1 VGEFTGKAKYLYLS
15 IHIFTLAILT
25 MKIKSLG
32 ILCCCLAFY
41 NLSLFAQKTIV
52 KDSNIS
58 AMLNEVSP
66 TNLEA
71 IVKKLVSFHTRH
83 TLSDT
88 LSKTTGIGAARTWI
102 KSEFEKYG
110 ASSGGR
116 LQVSYDTFTQPA
128 DGRRITAPVVLKN
141 VMAVLPGT
149 DPNDKRMLMVSGHY
163 DSRVTDV
170 MNIKDFA
177 PGANDDAS
185 GVAVVMEM
193 CRILSKRK
201 FNTTIVF
208 VAMVGEEQ
216 GLYGATNLAKRAK
229 EEGWNV
235 HLLMNNDIV
244 GNSYGMETDIKDNKS
259 VRIFSEGVPLGE
271 TPAQA
276 AARTSAGTENDGKAR
291 QAARYIKEVAERY
304 VDQLEVKLIYRRDRY
319 LRGGDHTPFSLQGF
333 TAVRITEMNEDFNR
347 QHQDVRTENGFK
359 FGDLPEYVDYNY
371 LQKVTRMNLAAM
383 TNLALSCQEPENV
396 IVQTSGL
403 TNKTSLKWEAPK
415 GKAPAGYY
423 VLMRETS
430 SPFWEQKIFVK
441 ENSATLAYS
450 KDNYYFGVQSVDE
463 QGHESLVVIPKPG
476 R

>member
-1 VGEFTGKAKYLYLS
+1 MIRIKYFLLLVFFVSFSEIELY
-15 IHIFTLAILT
+15 
-25 MKIKSLG
+25 
-32 ILCCCLAFY
+32 
-41 NLSLFAQKTIV
+41 AQRPEV
-52 KDSNIS
+52 RDANIS
-58 AMLNEVSP
+58 AMVTEVSSN
-66 TNLEA
+66 NLEQL
-71 IVKKLVSFHTRH
+71 VKKLVSFQTRH

-102 KSEFEKYG
+102 KSEFEKYSS
-110 ASSGGR
+110 ASGGR

-128 DGRRITAPVVLKN
+128 DGRRILSPVTLKN
-141 VMAVLPGT
+141 VIAILPGT
-149 DPNDKRMLMVSGHY
+149 DPNDKRIIMVSGHY

-185 GVAVVMEM
+185 GTAAVMEM
-193 CRILSKRK
+193 CRIMSKQK
-201 FNTTIVF
+201 FSATLIF

-235 HLLMNNDIV
+235 HLLLNNDIV

-259 VRIFSEGVPLGE
+259 VRVFSEGVSPVE

-276 AARTSAGTENDGKAR
+276 AARQSAGTDNDGKAR

-304 VDQLEVKLIYRRDRY
+304 VDQLEVKLIYRRDRF
-319 LRGGDHTPFSLQGF
+319 LRGGDHTPFSQQGF
-333 TAVRITEMNEDFNR
+333 AAVRITEMNEDFNR

-359 FGDLPEYVDYNY
+359 FGDLPEYIDYNY
-371 LQKVTRMNLAAM
+371 LQKVTRMNLSVM
-383 TNLALSCQEPENV
+383 SNLGLSAQEPENV

-403 TNKTSLKWEAPK
+403 TNKTALKWEAPK
-415 GKAPAGYY
+415 GKKPVGYY
-423 VLMRETS
+423 VLMRETT
-430 SPFWEQKIFVK
+430 SPFWERKFFVK
-441 ENSATLAYS
+441 ETSATLAYS

-463 QGHESLVVIPKPG
+463 DGHESLVITPKPG

>member
-1 VGEFTGKAKYLYLS
+1 MAKIKQLS
-15 IHIFTLAILT
+15 ILLVFGVFAHL
-25 MKIKSLG
+25 
-32 ILCCCLAFY
+32 
-41 NLSLFAQKTIV
+41 NLSAQKTEI
-52 KDSNIS
+52 KDPNIS
-58 AMLNEVSP
+58 LMVNEVSS
-66 TNLEA
+66 TNLSSL
-71 IVKKLVSFHTRH
+71 ISKLVSFQTRH

-110 ASSGGR
+110 TSSGGR
-116 LQVSYDTFTQPA
+116 LQVSYDTFLQPA
-128 DGRRITAPVVLKN
+128 DGRRIKEAVLLKN
-141 VMAVLPGT
+141 VIAILPGT

-185 GVAVVMEM
+185 GVAAVMEM
-193 CRILSKRK
+193 CRVMSKQK
-201 FNTTIVF
+201 FSATLVF

-259 VRIFSEGVPLGE
+259 VRVFSEGVPAAE

-276 AARTSAGTENDGKAR
+276 NARMSAGTENDSKAR
-291 QAARYIKEVAERY
+291 LAARYIKEVAERY

-319 LRGGDHTPFSLQGF
+319 LRGGDHTPFSQQGF

-359 FGDLPEYVDYNY
+359 YGDLPEYIDYTY
-371 LQKVTRMNLAAM
+371 LQKVTRMNLSVMA
-383 TNLALSCQEPENV
+383 NLALSTQEPENV
-396 IVQTSGL
+396 SIQTSGL
-403 TNKTSLKWEAPK
+403 TNKTVLKWELPK
-415 GKAPAGYY
+415 GEKPAGYF
-423 VLMRETS
+423 VLIRETT
-430 SPFWEQKIFVK
+430 SPFWERKFFVK
-441 ENSATLAYS
+441 ENNATLAYS
-450 KDNYYFGVQSVDE
+450 KDNYFFGVQSVDAD
-463 QGHESLVVIPKPG
+463 GHESLVIIPKPG

>member
-1 VGEFTGKAKYLYLS
+1 MKYLGLL
-15 IHIFTLAILT
+15 LAVILF
-25 MKIKSLG
+25 SE
-32 ILCCCLAFY
+32 
-41 NLSLFAQKTIV
+41 NSFAQKTITR
-52 KDSNIS
+52 DANIS
-58 AMLNEVSP
+58 TMVNEVAS
-66 TNLEA
+66 TNLEQT
-71 IVKKLVSFHTRH
+71 IKKLVSFQTRH

-110 ASSGGR
+110 AAGGGR
-116 LQVSYDTFTQPA
+116 LQVSYDTFTQAA

-141 VMAVLPGT
+141 VLAVLPGT
-149 DPNDKRMLMVSGHY
+149 DPNDKRMLLVSGHY

-185 GVAVVMEM
+185 GVAAMMEM
-193 CRILSKRK
+193 CRVMSKQK
-201 FNTTIVF
+201 FNCTLVF

-244 GNSYGMETDIKDNKS
+244 GNSYGMETDLKDNKS
-259 VRIFSEGVPLGE
+259 VRVFSEGVSALE

-276 AARTSAGTENDGKAR
+276 AARQSAGTENDGKAR

-319 LRGGDHTPFSLQGF
+319 LRGGDHTPFSQQGF
-333 TAVRITEMNEDFNR
+333 AAVRITEMNEDFNR

-359 FGDLPEYVDYNY
+359 YGDLPEYVDYNY
-371 LQKVTRMNLAAM
+371 LQKVTRMNLSVMA
-383 TNLALSCQEPENV
+383 NLGLSTQEPENV
-396 IVQTSGL
+396 VVLTSGL
-403 TNKTSLKWEAPK
+403 TNKTSLKWDAPK
-415 GKAPAGYY
+415 GKSPAGYY
-423 VLMRETS
+423 VLMRETT
-430 SPFWEQKIFVK
+430 SPFWEQKFFVK
-441 ENSATLAYS
+441 ENAATLSYS

-463 QGHESLVVIPKPG
+463 NGHESLVVIPKAG

>member
-1 VGEFTGKAKYLYLS
+1 MIRIKYFLLLVFFVSFSEIELY
-15 IHIFTLAILT
+15 
-25 MKIKSLG
+25 
-32 ILCCCLAFY
+32 
-41 NLSLFAQKTIV
+41 AQRTEV
-52 KDSNIS
+52 RDANIS
-58 AMLNEVSP
+58 AMLTEVSSN
-66 TNLEA
+66 NLEQL
-71 IVKKLVSFHTRH
+71 VKKLVSFQTRH

-102 KSEFEKYG
+102 KSEFEKYSS
-110 ASSGGR
+110 ASGGR

-128 DGRRITAPVVLKN
+128 DGRRILSPIILKN
-141 VMAVLPGT
+141 VIAVLPGT
-149 DPNDKRMLMVSGHY
+149 DPNDKRIIMVSGHY

-185 GVAVVMEM
+185 GTAAVMEM
-193 CRILSKRK
+193 CRIMSKQK
-201 FNTTIVF
+201 FSATLIF

-235 HLLMNNDIV
+235 HLLLNNDIV

-259 VRIFSEGVPLGE
+259 VRVFSEGVSPVE

-276 AARTSAGTENDGKAR
+276 AARQSAGTDNDGKAR

-304 VDQLEVKLIYRRDRY
+304 VDQLEVKLIYRRDRF
-319 LRGGDHTPFSLQGF
+319 LRGGDHTPFSQQGF
-333 TAVRITEMNEDFNR
+333 AAVRITEMNEDFNR

-359 FGDLPEYVDYNY
+359 FGDLPEYIDYNY
-371 LQKVTRMNLAAM
+371 LQKVTRMNLSVM
-383 TNLALSCQEPENV
+383 SNLGLSAQEPENV

-403 TNKTSLKWEAPK
+403 TNKTALKWGAPK
-415 GKAPAGYY
+415 GKKPVGYY
-423 VLMRETS
+423 VLMRETT
-430 SPFWEQKIFVK
+430 SPFWERKFFVK
-441 ENSATLAYS
+441 ETSATLAYS
-450 KDNYYFGVQSVDE
+450 KDNFYFGVQSVDE
-463 QGHESLVVIPKPG
+463 DGHESLVITPKPG

>member
-1 VGEFTGKAKYLYLS
+1 MIKIKTLS
-15 IHIFTLAILT
+15 ILLFCTLSCMT
-25 MKIKSLG
+25 
-32 ILCCCLAFY
+32 
-41 NLSLFAQKTIV
+41 SLFAQKTEI

-58 AMLNEVSP
+58 NMLNEVSS

-71 IVKKLVSFHTRH
+71 IIRKLVSFQTRH

-88 LSKTTGIGAARTWI
+88 TSKTIGIGAARTWI
-102 KSEFEKYG
+102 KTELEKYG
-110 ASSGGR
+110 AASGGR

-141 VMAVLPGT
+141 VMAILPGT
-149 DPNDKRMLMVSGHY
+149 DPNDKRMLMLSGHY

-170 MNIKDFA
+170 MNAKDFS

-185 GVAVVMEM
+185 GVAVVLEM
-193 CRILSKRK
+193 CRIMSKQK
-201 FNTTIVF
+201 FSATIVF

-259 VRIFSEGVPLGE
+259 VRVFSEGGV
-271 TPAQA
+271 
-276 AARTSAGTENDGKAR
+276 AGTENDGKAR

-304 VDQLEVKLIYRRDRY
+304 VDQLEVKLIYRKDRY
-319 LRGGDHTPFSLQGF
+319 LRGGDHTPFSTAGF
-333 TAVRITEMNEDFNR
+333 AAVRITEMNEDFNR

-359 FGDLPEYVDYNY
+359 FGDLPEYVDYTY
-371 LQKVTRMNLAAM
+371 LQKVTRMNLSVMA
-383 TNLALSCQEPENV
+383 NLAWSCQEPENV
-396 IVQTSGL
+396 VVLTAGL
-403 TNKTSLKWEAPK
+403 TNKTALKWDLPK

-430 SPFWEQKIFVK
+430 STMWERKFFVK
-441 ENSATLAYS
+441 TNAAILAYS
-450 KDNYYFGVQSVDE
+450 KDNYIFGVQSVDDV
-463 QGHESLVVIPKPG
+463 GHESLVIIPRAG

>member
-1 VGEFTGKAKYLYLS
+1 MLNLQLLIFNCTFLFRFLHIILLSEMKYLSLS
-15 IHIFTLAILT
+15 FLLLVFAT
-25 MKIKSLG
+25 
-32 ILCCCLAFY
+32 
-41 NLSLFAQKTIV
+41 NQLFAQQTISR
-52 KDSNIS
+52 DPNIS
-58 AMLNEVSP
+58 SLVNEVSAK
-66 TNLEA
+66 NLEQV
-71 IVKKLVSFHTRH
+71 IRKLVSFQTRH

-88 LSKTTGIGAARTWI
+88 LSKTTGIGAARNWI

-110 ASSGGR
+110 KESGGG
-116 LQVSYDTFTQPA
+116 LQVSFDTFTQPA

-141 VMAVLPGT
+141 VLAILPGT

-193 CRILSKRK
+193 CRIMSKQQ
-201 FNTTIVF
+201 FNCTIVF

-229 EEGWNV
+229 EEGWNL

-244 GNSYGMETDIKDNKS
+244 GNSYGMETDLKDNKS
-259 VRIFSEGVPLGE
+259 VRVFSEGVSPLE
-271 TPAQA
+271 TPAQV
-276 AARTSAGTENDGKAR
+276 AARQSAGTDNDGKAR

-304 VDQLEVKLIYRRDRY
+304 VDQLEVKLIYRRDRF
-319 LRGGDHTPFSLQGF
+319 LRGGDHTPFSQQGF
-333 TAVRITEMNEDFNR
+333 AAVRITEMNEDFNR

-359 FGDLPEYVDYNY
+359 FGDLPEYVDYTY
-371 LQKVTRMNLAAM
+371 LQKVTRMNLSVMA
-383 TNLALSCQEPENV
+383 NLALSTQEPENV

-403 TNKTSLKWEAPK
+403 TNKTALKWDAPK
-415 GKAPAGYY
+415 GKAPVGYY
-423 VLMRETS
+423 VLMRETT
-430 SPFWEQKIFVK
+430 SPFWEKKFFVK
-441 ENSATLAYS
+441 ETSASLAYS
-450 KDNYYFGVQSVDE
+450 KDNYFFGVQSVDGN
-463 QGHESLVVIPKPG
+463 GHESLVILPRAG

>member
-1 VGEFTGKAKYLYLS
+1 MNLHLLINDCTFLFIFLHTLIMNTLKYLIYLTVVIS
-15 IHIFTLAILT
+15 FS
-25 MKIKSLG
+25 SLK
-32 ILCCCLAFY
+32 LC
-41 NLSLFAQKTIV
+41 AQRTEIR
-52 KDSNIS
+52 DANIS
-58 AMLNEVSP
+58 NMVNEVSA
-66 TNLEA
+66 TNLEQ
-71 IVKKLVSFHTRH
+71 IVKKLVSFQTRH

-88 LSKTTGIGAARTWI
+88 LSKTTGIGAARNWI
-102 KSEFEKYG
+102 KNEFEKYG
-110 ASSGGR
+110 LASGGR
-116 LQVSYDTFTQPA
+116 LQVSFDTFTQPA
-128 DGRRITAPVVLKN
+128 DGRRIKEPVVLKN
-141 VMAVLPGT
+141 VMAILPGS

-185 GVAVVMEM
+185 GVAAVMEM
-193 CRILSKRK
+193 CRIMSKQK
-201 FNTTIVF
+201 FSATLVF

-259 VRIFSEGVPLGE
+259 VRVFSEGVSAVE

-276 AARTSAGTENDGKAR
+276 SARQSAGTDNDGKAR

-304 VDQLEVKLIYRRDRY
+304 VDQLEVKLIYRRDRF
-319 LRGGDHTPFSLQGF
+319 LRGGDHTPFSQQGF
-333 TAVRITEMNEDFNR
+333 AAVRITEMNEDFNR

-371 LQKVTRMNLAAM
+371 LQKVTRMNLSVM
-383 TNLALSCQEPENV
+383 SNLALATQEPENV
-396 IVQTSGL
+396 VVLTAGL
-403 TNKTSLKWEAPK
+403 TNKTALKWEVPK
-415 GKAPAGYY
+415 GRTPAGYY
-423 VLMRETS
+423 VLMRETT
-430 SPFWEQKIFVK
+430 SPFWERKFFVE
-441 ENSATLAYS
+441 ENQATLAYS

-463 QGHESLVVIPKPG
+463 NGHESLVIIPRAG

>member
-1 VGEFTGKAKYLYLS
+1 VNLQVMLNSCTFLFIFL
-15 IHIFTLAILT
+15 HIPFMVKL
-25 MKIKSLG
+25 KHFG
-32 ILCCCLAFY
+32 ILLLLMAFSGERLY
-41 NLSLFAQKTIV
+41 AQRTEIR
-52 KDSNIS
+52 DANIS
-58 AMLNEVSP
+58 TMVNEVGAA
-66 TNLEA
+66 NLEQV
-71 IVKKLVSFHTRH
+71 IKKLVSFQTRH

-110 ASSGGR
+110 AASGGR
-116 LQVSYDTFTQPA
+116 LQVSYDSFVQAA

-185 GVAVVMEM
+185 GVAAVMEM
-193 CRILSKRK
+193 CRIMSKQK
-201 FNTTIVF
+201 FSCTLVF

-259 VRIFSEGVPLGE
+259 VRVFSEGVSALE

-276 AARTSAGTENDGKAR
+276 AARQSAGTENDGKAR

-304 VDQLEVKLIYRRDRY
+304 VDQLEVKLIYRRDRF
-319 LRGGDHTPFSLQGF
+319 LRGGDHTPFSQQGF
-333 TAVRITEMNEDFNR
+333 AAVRITEMNEDFNR
-347 QHQDVRTENGFK
+347 QHQDIRTENGFK

-371 LQKVTRMNLAAM
+371 LQKVTRMNLSVMA
-383 TNLALSCQEPENV
+383 NLGLSTQEPENV
-396 IVQTSGL
+396 VVLTAGL
-403 TNKTSLKWEAPK
+403 TNKTALKWEVPK
-415 GKAPAGYY
+415 GKKPAGYY
-423 VLMRETS
+423 VLMRETT
-430 SPFWEQKIFVK
+430 SPFWERKFFVK

-450 KDNYYFGVQSVDE
+450 KDNYFFGVQSVDE
-463 QGHESLVVIPKPG
+463 DGHESLVVTPKPG

>member
-1 VGEFTGKAKYLYLS
+1 MNLQVMLNSCTFLFRFLHIPFMMRFKYFGLLLIS
-15 IHIFTLAILT
+15 
-25 MKIKSLG
+25 
-32 ILCCCLAFY
+32 LAFSGTAAY
-41 NLSLFAQKTIV
+41 AQRTEIR
-52 KDSNIS
+52 DPHIS
-58 AMLNEVSP
+58 AMVSEVNAS
-66 TNLEA
+66 NLEQL
-71 IVKKLVSFHTRH
+71 IKKLVSFQTRH

-110 ASSGGR
+110 AASGGR
-116 LQVSYDTFTQPA
+116 LQVSYDSFVQAA

-141 VMAVLPGT
+141 VVAILPGT

-185 GVAVVMEM
+185 GVAAVMEM
-193 CRILSKRK
+193 CRIMSKQK
-201 FNTTIVF
+201 FSSTLVF

-259 VRIFSEGVPLGE
+259 VRVFSEGVSAIE

-276 AARTSAGTENDGKAR
+276 AARQSAGTENDGKAR

-304 VDQLEVKLIYRRDRY
+304 VDQLDVKLIYRRDRF
-319 LRGGDHTPFSLQGF
+319 LRGGDHTPFSQQGF
-333 TAVRITEMNEDFNR
+333 AAVRITEMNEDFNR

-359 FGDLPEYVDYNY
+359 YGDLPEYVDYNY
-371 LQKVTRMNLAAM
+371 LQKVTRMNLSVMA
-383 TNLALSCQEPENV
+383 NLGLSAQEPENV
-396 IVQTSGL
+396 VVLTAGL
-403 TNKTSLKWEAPK
+403 TNKTALKWEAPK
-415 GKAPAGYY
+415 GKKPVGYY
-423 VLMRETS
+423 VLMRETT
-430 SPFWEQKIFVK
+430 SPFWERKFFVK
-441 ENSATLAYS
+441 ENSANLAYS
-450 KDNYYFGVQSVDE
+450 KDNYFFGVQSVDE
-463 QGHESLVVIPKPG
+463 EGHESLVITPRPG

>member
-1 VGEFTGKAKYLYLS
+1 LYLS
-15 IHIFTLAILT
+15 IHIFTLAFLM
-25 MKIKSLG
+25 MKFKSLG

-41 NLSLFAQKTIV
+41 NLSLFAQKTVV

-58 AMLNEVSP
+58 LMLNEVSP
-66 TNLEA
+66 ANLEA

-88 LSKTTGIGAARTWI
+88 TSKTTGIGAARTWI

-170 MNIKDFA
+170 MNIKDFS

-185 GVAVVMEM
+185 GVAAVMEM
-193 CRILSKRK
+193 CRILSKQK
-201 FNTTIVF
+201 FSSTIVF

-259 VRIFSEGVPLGE
+259 VRIFSEGVPTGE

-276 AARTSAGTENDGKAR
+276 AARTSAGTENDGKAS

-347 QHQDVRTENGFK
+347 QHQDVRTEKGFK

-383 TNLALSCQEPENV
+383 ANLALSCQEPENV
-396 IVQTSGL
+396 VVLTSGL

-430 SPFWEQKIFVK
+430 SPFWEQKFFVK
-441 ENSATLAYS
+441 ENAATLAYS

-463 QGHESLVVIPKPG
+463 HGHESLVIIPKPG

>member
-1 VGEFTGKAKYLYLS
+1 MKLKSLYLLL
-15 IHIFTLAILT
+15 ILTAFLYKTTLAQRT
-25 MKIKSLG
+25 ESRD
-32 ILCCCLAFY
+32 A
-41 NLSLFAQKTIV
+41 
-52 KDSNIS
+52 NIS
-58 AMLNEVSP
+58 AMVNEVSSN
-66 TNLEA
+66 NLEQ
-71 IVKKLVSFHTRH
+71 IVKKLSSFHTRH

-88 LSKTTGIGAARTWI
+88 LSKTRGIGAARTWI

-110 ASSGGR
+110 LASGGR

-141 VMAVLPGT
+141 VMAILPGT
-149 DPNDKRMLMVSGHY
+149 DPDDKRMLMLSGHY

-185 GVAVVMEM
+185 GVAAVMEM
-193 CRILSKRK
+193 ARVMSKYK
-201 FNTTIVF
+201 FSSTIVF
-208 VAMVGEEQ
+208 VAFVGEEQ

-229 EEGWNV
+229 QEGWNV

-259 VRIFSEGVPLGE
+259 VRVFSEGVSTVE
-271 TPAQA
+271 TPAQV
-276 AARTSAGTENDGKAR
+276 AARQSAGTDNDGKAR

-304 VDQLEVKLIYRRDRY
+304 VDQLEVKLIYRRDRF
-319 LRGGDHTPFSLQGF
+319 LRGGDHTPFSQQGF
-333 TAVRITEMNEDFNR
+333 AAVRITEMNEDFNR

-371 LQKVTRMNLAAM
+371 LQKVTRMNLAVMA
-383 TNLALSCQEPENV
+383 NLGLSTQEPESV
-396 IVQTSGL
+396 VVLTAGL
-403 TNKTSLKWEAPK
+403 TNKTALKWEAPK
-415 GKAPAGYY
+415 GKKPIGYY
-423 VLMRETS
+423 VLMRETT
-430 SPFWEQKIFVK
+430 SPFWERKIFVK
-441 ENSATLAYS
+441 ENQATLAYS

-463 QGHESLVVIPKPG
+463 SGHESLVITPKPG

>member
-1 VGEFTGKAKYLYLS
+1 MIKMKYLGLL
-15 IHIFTLAILT
+15 LAVILF
-25 MKIKSLG
+25 SE
-32 ILCCCLAFY
+32 
-41 NLSLFAQKTIV
+41 NSFAQKTITR
-52 KDSNIS
+52 DANIS
-58 AMLNEVSP
+58 TMVNEVAS
-66 TNLEA
+66 TNLEQT
-71 IVKKLVSFHTRH
+71 IKKLVSFQTRH

-110 ASSGGR
+110 AAGGGR
-116 LQVSYDTFTQPA
+116 LQVSYDTFTQAA

-141 VMAVLPGT
+141 VLAVLPGT
-149 DPNDKRMLMVSGHY
+149 DPNDKRMLLVSGHY

-185 GVAVVMEM
+185 GVAAMMEM
-193 CRILSKRK
+193 CRVMSKQK
-201 FNTTIVF
+201 FNCTLVF

-244 GNSYGMETDIKDNKS
+244 GNSYGMETDLKDNKS
-259 VRIFSEGVPLGE
+259 VRVFSEGVSALE

-276 AARTSAGTENDGKAR
+276 AARQSAGTENDGKAR

-319 LRGGDHTPFSLQGF
+319 LRGGDHTPFSQQGF
-333 TAVRITEMNEDFNR
+333 AAVRITEMNEDFNR

-359 FGDLPEYVDYNY
+359 YGDLPEYVDYNY
-371 LQKVTRMNLAAM
+371 LQKVTRMNLSVMA
-383 TNLALSCQEPENV
+383 NLGLSTQEPENV
-396 IVQTSGL
+396 VVLTSGL
-403 TNKTSLKWEAPK
+403 TNKTSLKWDAPK
-415 GKAPAGYY
+415 GKSPAGYY
-423 VLMRETS
+423 VLMRETT
-430 SPFWEQKIFVK
+430 SPFWEQKFFVK
-441 ENSATLAYS
+441 ENAATLSYS

-463 QGHESLVVIPKPG
+463 NGHESLVVIPKAG